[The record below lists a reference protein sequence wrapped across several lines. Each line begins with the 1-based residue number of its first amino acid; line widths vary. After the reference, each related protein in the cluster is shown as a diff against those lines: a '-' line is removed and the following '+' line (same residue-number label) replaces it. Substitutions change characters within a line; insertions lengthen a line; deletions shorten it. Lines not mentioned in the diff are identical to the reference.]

1 MCDFAGKL
9 TAWLDGE
16 LAAAEAA
23 EIERHLRLCAECRE
37 RLETYRRAVSAF
49 DGYCAAY
56 ADAVLA
62 SRSQRELPRRVLR
75 VSAAVALAAV
85 VATLLLLTPPP
96 QVPVASVRSGPG
108 IMSAPIIADEP
119 LSATQMA
126 QAQDGNF
133 PPSGLAL
140 EIAIPGDDMAPP
152 GALPEGVGFTADVML
167 APDGSA
173 QQIRIRPQLTEFER
187 RPNRP

>member
-1 MCDFAGKL
+1 MCDFAEKL

-23 EIERHLRLCAECRE
+23 EIERHLQLCTECHE
-37 RLETYRRAVSAF
+37 RLEAYRRAVSAF
-49 DGYCAAY
+49 DSYSAAY
-56 ADAVLA
+56 ADAVLE
-62 SRSQRELPRRVLR
+62 SPSERKLPRPVLA
-75 VSAAVALAAV
+75 VWAAGALAAV
-85 VATLLLLTPPP
+85 MATLLLLTPPP
-96 QVPVASVRSGPG
+96 QVPAASTRTAPG
-108 IMSAPIIADEP
+108 MMSAPIADEP
-119 LSATQMA
+119 VSATQMA
-126 QAQDGNF
+126 QAQDSNF

-152 GALPEGVGFTADVML
+152 GAFPEGVGFTADVML